1 MTFDVPGVG
10 IFVAALVGFFAS
22 FFWFNEKT
30 FFPVWWRAMGK
41 GDQVPGNGQSMGILF
56 GSALFST
63 LAQAIVLAV
72 LIGAAYE
79 DATVAQGAL
88 VGLLVGIAIVG
99 AALGHRLFGGHGWKV
114 WLLESGADLLVIVAM
129 GATLS
134 FWV

>member
-1 MTFDVPGVG
+1 VTFDVPGIG
-10 IFVAALVGFFAS
+10 IFVAALVGFFTS
-22 FFWFNEKT
+22 FFWFNQKT
-30 FFPVWWRAMGK
+30 FFPVWWSAMGK
-41 GDQVPGNGQSMGILF
+41 GDEMPGNGQSMGILF

-79 DATVAQGAL
+79 DATFAQGAL
-88 VGLLVGIAIVG
+88 VGLLVGVAIIG